1 MKYEILKKNPGILQ
15 INAIDNITKL
25 PFETVSFRVTS
36 PSGSVS
42 NYTTESAVIINDA
55 ESGNWYIEDD
65 GIPYCYQ
72 NSPEYSVKNSGSETL
87 VVLPY
92 DKKPDLEIRDL
103 DEGSKEHLDGGSFEV
118 YHQGK
123 LIRSGLLQGKK
134 LTFSNMDPGIYTVKQ
149 IKASEE
155 YETDQTETQVNL
167 ELNKVISV
175 SFFSH
180 HSHD

>member
-1 MKYEILKKNPGILQ
+1 MFSIATQVLFATYCILVY
-15 INAIDNITKL
+15 NACFGRD
-25 PFETVSFRVTS
+25 
-36 PSGSVS
+36 
-42 NYTTESAVIINDA
+42 
-55 ESGNWYIEDD
+55 
-65 GIPYCYQ
+65 
-72 NSPEYSVKNSGSETL
+72 VKNSGSETL

-103 DEGSKEHLDGGSFEV
+103 DEGSKEYLDGGSFEV

>member
-1 MKYEILKKNPGILQ
+1 MMQKAATGALRIQVFQTAIKTLMSTEYKTPEMKLWLHFHTI
-15 INAIDNITKL
+15 
-25 PFETVSFRVTS
+25 
-36 PSGSVS
+36 
-42 NYTTESAVIINDA
+42 
-55 ESGNWYIEDD
+55 
-65 GIPYCYQ
+65 
-72 NSPEYSVKNSGSETL
+72 
-87 VVLPY
+87 
-92 DKKPDLEIRDL
+92 KKPVLEIRDL
-103 DEGSKEHLDGGSFEV
+103 DSESQKPLDGGSFEV

-149 IKASEE
+149 IKASEG